1 MNICILSYSRCGG
14 TTFAN
19 WLSKE
24 FNVKYIH
31 EPFNKNHNW
40 IYKNINFLKD
50 EYVVKLE
57 PEDLDKIP
65 GDKITIGL
73 IRENTYDCA
82 ISNLKASQMNRWH
95 SPYKVGDSWLKEN
108 EIELEKLS
116 KKIAIQNFKIKQLKL
131 NIIISYEGLYE
142 TGEDIKKI
150 QNLLN
155 IKVPKYLEL
164 MDKSLKYRNGKE
176 RII

>member
-19 WLSKE
+19 WLAKE
-24 FNVKYIH
+24 INIKYIH
-31 EPFNKNHNW
+31 EPFNKKHNS
-40 IYKNINFLKD
+40 IYKNINFLVD
-50 EYVVKLE
+50 EYVIKLE
-57 PEDLDKIP
+57 PDHLDKIP

-73 IRENTYDCA
+73 IRENVYDCA
-82 ISNLKASQMNRWH
+82 ISNLKALQTNRWH
-95 SPYKVGDSWLKEN
+95 SAYKVDNNWLKKN
-108 EIELEKLS
+108 EIELKELS
-116 KKIAIQNFKIKQLKL
+116 KNITIQNFKIKQLKL
-131 NIIISYEGLYE
+131 NSIVSYEGLYE

-155 IKVPKYLEL
+155 IKILKYPEL
-164 MDKSLKYRNGKE
+164 MDNSLKYRNGKE